1 MIDAKKDLLS
11 LGGVT
16 TDQNVVLKFREA
28 VGTSRLLLY
37 DRVLNGSYGK
47 PFLIEDL
54 EYRTLCFTLDGC
66 TQTEMRLDD
75 PLALTSEYTRKMMGF
90 LVLQAH
96 PRRILMIGLG
106 GGSLVKYCHRH
117 LPTTELTAIEIDPE
131 VIALRTHFY
140 VPPDDERLQVINA
153 DGAQYVAQMA
163 AEGGRTDVVLVD
175 AYDQHGVAKAV
186 MERVFFENAKQVL
199 GDRGV
204 FIFNLVAPA
213 AESEPHIQLIRSV
226 FGEPAIAIAMPN
238 DGNLVIF
245 AGNALRNP
253 RRLLLAR
260 RNAERVE
267 RKLGLLFPN
276 LVKRLGVC
284 YQQLDRRKP

>member
-1 MIDAKKDLLS
+1 MVDMKRDLLTI
-11 LGGVT
+11 GGVT
-16 TDQNVVLKFREA
+16 TDRNVVLKFREPA
-28 VGTSRLLLY
+28 GTSRLVLY
-37 DRVLNGSYGK
+37 DHLLRGSYGK
-47 PFLIEDL
+47 PFLVEDL
-54 EYRTLCFTLDGC
+54 EYRTMCFTLDGS
-66 TQTEMRLDD
+66 TQSEMRLDD

-90 LVLQAH
+90 LVLKARPKH
-96 PRRILMIGLG
+96 ILMIGLG

-117 LPTTELTAIEIDPE
+117 LPTTELTVVEIDPE

-140 VPPDDERLQVINA
+140 VPLDDDRLQVINA

-163 AEGGRTDVVLVD
+163 AEGRRTDSMLVD
-175 AYDQHGVAKAV
+175 AYDRYGVAKAV
-186 MERVFFENAKQVL
+186 TERAFIENAKQVL
-199 GDRGV
+199 GGHGV
-204 FIFNLVAPA
+204 FIFNLVAST
-213 AESEPHIQLIRSV
+213 AEAEPHIQLIRSV
-226 FGEPAIAIAMPN
+226 FGEPVIVIVMPN

-276 LVKRLGVC
+276 LVKHLGVC
-284 YQQLDRRKP
+284 YQLLNRRNP